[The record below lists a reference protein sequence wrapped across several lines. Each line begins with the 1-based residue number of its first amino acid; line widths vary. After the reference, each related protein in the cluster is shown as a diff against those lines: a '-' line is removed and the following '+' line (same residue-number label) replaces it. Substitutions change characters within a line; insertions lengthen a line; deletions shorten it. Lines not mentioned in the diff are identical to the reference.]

1 MDNSD
6 LLRYK
11 NLLLSK
17 RQGLSTGKSLADS
30 IPAAGELRGDTADIA
45 VGAATTAMQI
55 SLQQRDGKLLR
66 AIDDALARILR
77 EEFGICTEC
86 GEPISKA
93 RLEAV
98 PWTRWC
104 RDCKERHGSR
114 S

>member
-1 MDNSD
+1 MNKSD

-11 NLLLSK
+11 SLLLTK